1 MSALELL
8 PLAEAAV
15 LGLLTGAIAWRK
27 GYHPVVWWACGTGAF
42 VLALP
47 MLLWLKPRRS
57 LGGKPLPVWARVA
70 VGLCV
75 TGLVLGSWYGY

>member
-1 MSALELL
+1 MF
-8 PLAEAAV
+8 
-15 LGLLTGAIAWRK
+15 GLLTGAIAWRK
-27 GYHPVVWWACGTGAF
+27 GYSPVVCWACGAGAF

-57 LGGKPLPVWARVA
+57 LGGKPLPTWARVG

-75 TGLVLGSWYGY
+75 AGLVLGSVVGY